1 MTLANPRRTA
11 RIAGV
16 CYLLD
21 VAFGPAMIA
30 LKQIFVPTDAARTIA
45 NLISHKG
52 IFLLGY
58 AGNFVAI
65 ATYIVV
71 SALFYQLFKPVNRSV
86 SLVAAFVGLAGCTVL
101 IVASGFYF
109 APLLVLDQPQIA
121 LVLFKVYGQMFNATL
136 PYFGVYCLLIGYLI
150 YRSTFLPRWLGVLMM
165 LGFIG
170 GMTFLVPTLGRA
182 LFPLNM
188 IGNIGELVLAVWLT
202 VRSVDAERWRS
213 LNMESQEMEAQ
224 LMVR

>member
-1 MTLANPRRTA
+1 MTLANPRLTA

-16 CYLLD
+16 CYLMD
-21 VAFGPAMIA
+21 VAFGPGMVA
-30 LKQIFVPTDAARTIA
+30 LRQIFVPTDAARTIA
-45 NLISHKG
+45 NLVAHKS
-52 IFLLGY
+52 IFMLGY
-58 AGNFVAI
+58 TGNFIAI

-71 SALFYQLFKPVNRSV
+71 VALFYLLFKPVNRTV
-86 SLVAAFVGLAGCTVL
+86 SFVAAFTGLAGCTVL
-101 IVASGFYF
+101 IVASAFYF
-109 APLLVLDQPQIA
+109 APLLVLDQPHMA
-121 LVLFKVYGQMFNATL
+121 LVLFKLYGQMFNTSL

-188 IGNIGELVLAVWLT
+188 IGNIGELVLAVWLV
-202 VRSVDAERWRS
+202 VRSVDADRWRDVS
-213 LNMESQEMEAQ
+213 TDVQ
-224 LMVR
+224 VHPPYTT